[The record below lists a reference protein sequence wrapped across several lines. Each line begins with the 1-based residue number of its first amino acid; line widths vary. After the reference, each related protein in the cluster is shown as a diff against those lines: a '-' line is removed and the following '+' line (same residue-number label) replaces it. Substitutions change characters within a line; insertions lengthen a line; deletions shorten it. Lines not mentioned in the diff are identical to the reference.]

1 MGNIPIK
8 FKPNLIPN
16 APKDGSFDK
25 TAFEA
30 TIAKNGGIEE
40 YIIFPKK
47 DGCRMEFGL
56 GPKVLTR
63 SLKEPGSD
71 LVKARFAK
79 LNQVCLDNN
88 IILEGEFYMHGMP
101 FNEIFRFFSKSD
113 VTTQDYIDELTKMKE
128 KKPEAFQ
135 EKYRGKDIK
144 FLTTFHE
151 DLECFAFDFII
162 TDRPDLIGFKERWQE
177 AFKRLCLYSFE
188 EMYLR
193 MPDRM
198 KPESI
203 EDLYSLYEYNLEQG
217 YEGLVLTHST
227 HPYKFGRSTLNQGTL
242 LKMKDD
248 KNEYDG
254 VILDVEEAT
263 MVKEGVEKTVNE
275 LGRSKTSQL
284 KADRIPSGMAKG
296 FVVEFEGKG
305 TFCVGLNGFDHDARR
320 ELLDNKENYI
330 GKSFKYT
337 GMPPIKDFPRH
348 AFFDSWRDEK

>member
-1 MGNIPIK
+1 MGIPTK

-16 APKDGSFDK
+16 APKDGSFDR
-25 TAFEA
+25 TEFEA

-40 YIIFPKK
+40 YTVLPKK

-71 LVKARFAK
+71 LVKARFDE
-79 LNQVCLDNN
+79 LNKICLKEN
-88 IILEGEFYMHGMP
+88 IILEGEFYMHGLP

-128 KKPEAFQ
+128 NKPEAFQ
-135 EKYRGKDIK
+135 EKYRGRDIE

-151 DLECFAFDFII
+151 NLKCYAFDFII
-162 TDRPDLIGFKERWQE
+162 TDRPDLIGFKERWGE
-177 AFKRLCLYSFE
+177 AHRRLWAYELE
-188 EMYLR
+188 EEYLV
-193 MPDRM
+193 MPTAIQI
-198 KPESI
+198 ESI
-203 EDLYSLYEYNLEQG
+203 EKLEAAYNYALTFG
-217 YEGLVLTHST
+217 WEGLVLTHNT

-263 MVKEGVEKTVNE
+263 MVKDGVEKTVNE

-305 TFCVGLNGFDHDARR
+305 TFSVGLNGFDHDARR
-320 ELLDNKENYI
+320 ELLDNKQNYI
-330 GKSFKYT
+330 GRYFKYT